1 MMSFQGGGS
10 GSMYVSLDDGLL
22 HVLSNTYVFAP
33 SNGQDTILEN
43 DPIFNSAYYQNEDI
57 LSFANGISL
66 LPT

>member
-1 MMSFQGGGS
+1 
-10 GSMYVSLDDGLL
+10 MYVSLDDGLL

-33 SNGQDTILEN
+33 SNGQDAILEN

-66 LPT
+66 FRRSVGTAG